1 MHDIALV
8 KLQTNITLNDFVQ
21 PICLPKYDYTYSGS
35 YVATGWGYNI
45 HIG

>member
-8 KLQTNITLNDFVQ
+8 KLKTNITFNDYVQ
-21 PICLPKYDYTYSGS
+21 PIRLPKHYSKYSGN